1 MADTDD
7 QDLERT
13 MILPPR
19 ARGGAEERQ
28 PPKARLLCLN
38 DIDLPDAGCRNI
50 PIAGEGL
57 TIGRSPDCTYT
68 LNAHGVS
75 RTHAKF
81 FSGGDMWGVRDLGST
96 NGIRVNGSKV
106 HETWLKHG
114 DTIEIGKIRYKY
126 LEEGK
131 ELPDTP
137 VNDAEGEKTVAMSA
151 VNAPIPPG
159 AVTQPMAAPSPEAVE
174 LARQR
179 NRPAPARPS
188 RPRVAEESGSN
199 LFLWILGALVL
210 ILLLATA
217 SFFV

>member
-1 MADTDD
+1 MAEMED

-13 MILPPR
+13 MILPPS
-19 ARGGAEERQ
+19 ARSAGAENE

-38 DIDLPDAGCRNI
+38 DGDLPDASCRDI
-50 PIAGEGL
+50 PMAGDGL
-57 TIGRSPDCTYT
+57 TIGRSPECTYT

-75 RTHAKF
+75 RSHARF

-114 DTIEIGKIRYKY
+114 DTVELGKIRYKY

-131 ELPDTP
+131 DLPDEAP
-137 VNDAEGEKTVAMSA
+137 GELEGEQTVVMNS

-159 AVTQPMAAPSPEAVE
+159 ATTQPMAPPSPEAV
-174 LARQR
+174 AAAKKRQET
-179 NRPAPARPS
+179 AARPH

-199 LFLWILGALVL
+199 LFLWILGGLVL
-210 ILLLATA
+210 VLLLATA
-217 SFFV
+217 SFFI